1 MLHPIAYAS
10 RTLQQ
15 HEKNYAITEL
25 EALGIVWAV
34 KRFHHYLYRHYCE
47 VYTDHKPLIALLIIN
62 TPHHQAS
69 WLGGD

>member
-1 MLHPIAYAS
+1 MLHPITYAS

-34 KRFHHYLYRHYCE
+34 KRFHHYLYRHHCE
-47 VYTDHKPLIALLIIN
+47 VYTDHEPLIALLIIN
-62 TPHHQAS
+62 TLHHQAS